1 MFVENIEIGIETTK
15 KKIGNFQIA
24 NISRTKKI

>member
-1 MFVENIEIGIETTK
+1 MFVENIEIRIEAIK
-15 KKIGNFQIA
+15 KKIGNFKVA